1 MNEPLT
7 FRDFAAAIMSND
19 VTKASSVL
27 EVLLGLEPERAQ
39 LAAQHFAGRMQ
50 SGGPEFM
57 MKAMGM
63 RQVVEAR
70 DASQLKDLL
79 VELFG
84 LEGELGDHAT
94 TTIAARYA

>member
-1 MNEPLT
+1 MTEPLT

-27 EVLLGLEPERAQ
+27 ETLLGLDAAQ
-39 LAAQHFAGRMQ
+39 ASTAAQHFAERMQ
-50 SGGPEFM
+50 SGPEFL

-70 DASQLKDLL
+70 DEPKLKELL
-79 VELFG
+79 SDLFG
-84 LEGELGDHAT
+84 LEGELRDRASS
-94 TTIAARYA
+94 TIAARYA

>member
-19 VTKASSVL
+19 VAKASSVL
-27 EVLLGLEPERAQ
+27 EVLLGLEPERAR
-39 LAAQHFAGRMQ
+39 LAAQHFAERMQ

-70 DASQLKDLL
+70 DESQLKALL
-79 VELFG
+79 GDLFG
-84 LEGELGDHAT
+84 LEGDLRDQAT
-94 TTIAARYA
+94 ATIAARYA

>member
-1 MNEPLT
+1 MTEPLT

-27 EVLLGLEPERAQ
+27 ETLLGLDAARATT
-39 LAAQHFAGRMQ
+39 AAQHFAERMQ
-50 SGGPEFM
+50 SGPEFL

-70 DASQLKDLL
+70 DEAKLKELL
-79 VELFG
+79 SDLFG
-84 LEGELGDHAT
+84 LDGELRDRASA
-94 TTIAARYA
+94 TIAARYA

>member
-27 EVLLGLEPERAQ
+27 ETLLGLDAAQ
-39 LAAQHFAGRMQ
+39 ATTAAQHFAERMQ
-50 SGGPEFM
+50 SGPEFL

-70 DASQLKDLL
+70 DEPKLKELL
-79 VELFG
+79 SDLFG
-84 LEGELGDHAT
+84 LEGELRDRASSAIAT
-94 TTIAARYA
+94 RYA